1 MKRLRCAG
9 CGKFISPDQIYAY
22 LDGEFYCFRSGCK
35 GMVEEAREVELI
47 IWAEKV
53 LDKSLSKGGDE
64 KEFLK
69 KHK

>member
-9 CGKFISPDQIYAY
+9 CGKFISQNQIYAY
-22 LDGEFYCFRSGCK
+22 YDCEFYCSRAGCK
-35 GMVEEAREVELI
+35 AMIEEVKEAELI

-53 LDKSLSKGGDE
+53 LDKSLSEGGDE